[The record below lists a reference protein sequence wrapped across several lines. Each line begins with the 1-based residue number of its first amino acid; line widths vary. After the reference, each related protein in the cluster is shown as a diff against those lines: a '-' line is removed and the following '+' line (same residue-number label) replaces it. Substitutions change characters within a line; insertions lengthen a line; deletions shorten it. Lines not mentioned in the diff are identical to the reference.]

1 MESFFGGTLLDP
13 QNSFLA
19 LLILLVIGLV
29 AGALFLVMSNFLG
42 PRRPGAVKNQPYE
55 CGIDPVGDARL
66 RFSVKFYII
75 AMLFILFDIEAIFLY
90 PWAVMFKQLR
100 LFGIIEMAVF
110 LGLLVAGYVYV
121 WRRGALEW
129 E

>member
-1 MESFFGGTLLDP
+1 MNLSTQSGLLPILVLFIVGLGFGV
-13 QNSFLA
+13 
-19 LLILLVIGLV
+19 LVIT
-29 AGALFLVMSNFLG
+29 MSRFLG
-42 PRRPGAVKNQPYE
+42 PRRPSDVKNQAYE

-90 PWAVMFKQLR
+90 PWAVLFQQLR
-100 LFGIIEMAVF
+100 LFGLSEMLVF
-110 LGLLVAGYVYV
+110 LGFLVFGYIYL

-129 E
+129 D

>member
-1 MESFFGGTLLDP
+1 MKFDPNFGVFP
-13 QNSFLA
+13 ILA
-19 LLILLVIGLV
+19 LLVIASV
-29 AGALFLVMSNFLG
+29 FAGGTVLMSHFLG
-42 PRRPGAVKNQPYE
+42 PRRPGKVKNASYE

-90 PWAVMFKQLR
+90 PWAVMFNQLK
-100 LFGIIEMAVF
+100 LFGLMEMFAF
-110 LGLLVAGYVYV
+110 LGFLVLGYIYL

-129 E
+129 D

>member
-1 MESFFGGTLLDP
+1 MDNFFQDSLLHPDN
-13 QNSFLA
+13 QLLA
-19 LLILLVIGLV
+19 LLILLVIGLI
-29 AGALFLVMSNFLG
+29 AGALFLAMSSVLG
-42 PRRPGAVKNQPYE
+42 PKRPSKIKNQPYE
-55 CGIDPVGDARL
+55 CGIDPVGDARI
-66 RFSVKFYII
+66 RFSIKFYII

-100 LFGIIEMAVF
+100 LFGLIEMAVF
-110 LGLLVAGYVYV
+110 LGLLVSGYIYL

>member
-1 MESFFGGTLLDP
+1 MNISTQSGLLP
-13 QNSFLA
+13 I
-19 LLILLVIGLV
+19 LILLVLGGGFGVVVIILSK
-29 AGALFLVMSNFLG
+29 LLG
-42 PRRPGAVKNQPYE
+42 PRRPSTVKNQSYE

-90 PWAVMFKQLR
+90 PWAVLFQQLR
-100 LFGIIEMAVF
+100 LFGLAEMLVF
-110 LGLLVAGYVYV
+110 LGFLVLGYIYL

-129 E
+129 D

>member
-1 MESFFGGTLLDP
+1 MDYAKLFPLF
-13 QNSFLA
+13 A
-19 LLILLVIGLV
+19 LLVIAISF
-29 AGALFLVMSNFLG
+29 AGAAIILSRLLG
-42 PRRPGAVKNQPYE
+42 PRRPHNIKNAAYE

-90 PWAVMFKQLR
+90 PWAVMFQQLK
-100 LFGIIEMAVF
+100 LFGLLEMLAF
-110 LGLLVAGYVYV
+110 LGFLLIGYIYL

-129 E
+129 D

>member
-1 MESFFGGTLLDP
+1 MNQFGTEGNIFPIIALAVVAVGFAVVVVTL
-13 QNSFLA
+13 ST
-19 LLILLVIGLV
+19 
-29 AGALFLVMSNFLG
+29 FLG
-42 PRRPGAVKNQPYE
+42 PRRPNAVKNQSYE

-90 PWAVMFKQLR
+90 PWAVMFQQLK
-100 LFGIIEMAVF
+100 LFGLIEMLVF
-110 LGLLVAGYVYV
+110 LGFLGIGYIYL

-129 E
+129 D

>member
-1 MESFFGGTLLDP
+1 MNLSTQSGLLPILVLFVVGLGFG
-13 QNSFLA
+13 
-19 LLILLVIGLV
+19 V
-29 AGALFLVMSNFLG
+29 LVMIMSRFLG
-42 PRRPGAVKNQPYE
+42 PRRPSAVKNQSYE

-90 PWAVMFKQLR
+90 PWAVLFQQLR
-100 LFGIIEMAVF
+100 LFGLSEMLVF
-110 LGLLVAGYVYV
+110 LGFLVFGYIYL

-129 E
+129 D

>member
-1 MESFFGGTLLDP
+1 
-13 QNSFLA
+13 
-19 LLILLVIGLV
+19 
-29 AGALFLVMSNFLG
+29 MSSLLG
-42 PRRPGAVKNQPYE
+42 PRRPSRVKNEAYE

-90 PWAVMFKQLR
+90 PWAVMFNQLQ
-100 LFGIIEMAVF
+100 LFGLMEMFAF
-110 LGLLVAGYVYV
+110 LGFLVLGYIYL

-129 E
+129 D

>member
-1 MESFFGGTLLDP
+1 MNLSTQSGLLP
-13 QNSFLA
+13 
-19 LLILLVIGLV
+19 ILVLFIVGLGF
-29 AGALFLVMSNFLG
+29 GALVMIMSRFLG
-42 PRRPGAVKNQPYE
+42 PRRPSEVKNQSYE

-90 PWAVMFKQLR
+90 PWAVLFQQLR
-100 LFGIIEMAVF
+100 LFGLSEMLVF
-110 LGLLVAGYVYV
+110 LGFLVFGYIYL

-129 E
+129 D

>member
-1 MESFFGGTLLDP
+1 MNQFFDGTLLDP
-13 QNSFLA
+13 KSPYLA
-19 LLILLVIGLV
+19 LIILLVIGLI
-29 AGALFLVMSNFLG
+29 AGGLFLVMSNFLG
-42 PRRPGAVKNQPYE
+42 PRRPSKIKSMPYE
-55 CGIDPVGDARL
+55 CGIDPVGDARI

-75 AMLFILFDIEAIFLY
+75 AMLFILFDIEAIFMY

-100 LFGIIEMAVF
+100 LFGLFEMLVF
-110 LGLLVAGYVYV
+110 LGLLIGGYIYL

>member
-1 MESFFGGTLLDP
+1 MLDWAQLLP
-13 QNSFLA
+13 
-19 LLILLVIGLV
+19 LLILLVVGLV
-29 AGALFLVMSNFLG
+29 VGVAFLFLSSVLG
-42 PRRPGAVKNQPYE
+42 PKRPSAVKNMSYE
-55 CGIDPVGDARL
+55 CGIDPVGSARI

-100 LFGIIEMAVF
+100 LFGLIEMLIF
-110 LGLLVAGYVYV
+110 LGLLVVGYVYL

>member
-1 MESFFGGTLLDP
+1 MNLSTQSGLLPILVLFIVGLGFGV
-13 QNSFLA
+13 
-19 LLILLVIGLV
+19 LVIT
-29 AGALFLVMSNFLG
+29 MSRFLG
-42 PRRPGAVKNQPYE
+42 PRRPSDVKNQAYE

-90 PWAVMFKQLR
+90 PWAVLFQQLR
-100 LFGIIEMAVF
+100 LFGLGEMLVF
-110 LGLLVAGYVYV
+110 LGFLVFGYIYL

-129 E
+129 D